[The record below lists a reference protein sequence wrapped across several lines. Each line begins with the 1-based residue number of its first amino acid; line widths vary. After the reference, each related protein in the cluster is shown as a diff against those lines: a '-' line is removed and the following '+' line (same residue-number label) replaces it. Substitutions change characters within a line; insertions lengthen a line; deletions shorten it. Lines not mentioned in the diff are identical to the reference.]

1 MAVRKVCIP
10 VTNKVKKTRN
20 RVDKDRKVCR
30 LPLCSEWGCSS
41 VVEHVPFKHRADG
54 SIPSILMLNA
64 PLAQL
69 VEQLTLNQR
78 AVGSSPTWC
87 IFEFLVIQTTG

>member
-1 MAVRKVCIP
+1 MGAGFISLAIV
-10 VTNKVKKTRN
+10 
-20 RVDKDRKVCR
+20 
-30 LPLCSEWGCSS
+30 LWGCSS

-54 SIPSILMLNA
+54 SIPSTLILRHSRLNA

-78 AVGSSPTWC
+78 ALGSSPRWC
-87 IFEFLVIQTTG
+87 ILISGLFTVNLT